1 MRHAPGKG
9 KAEILVE
16 ITDEEDVFEDP
27 DIWECAMKN
36 SLRKTMSVCE
46 PENCASV

>member
-1 MRHAPGKG
+1 MNCQSKFDKSQYNMRHAPGKG

-27 DIWECAMKN
+27 DI
-36 SLRKTMSVCE
+36 
-46 PENCASV
+46 